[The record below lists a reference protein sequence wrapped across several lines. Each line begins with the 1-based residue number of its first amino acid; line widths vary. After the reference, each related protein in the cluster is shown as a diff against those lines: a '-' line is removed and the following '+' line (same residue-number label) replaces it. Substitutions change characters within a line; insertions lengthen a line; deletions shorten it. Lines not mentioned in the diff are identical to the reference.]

1 MKNSLGLLTFACF
14 SHLVADIAYVAN
26 VTNNTVT
33 VFDTVTNTAIGSPI
47 AVGTEPFAVAITPD
61 GSRAYVTNNIS
72 KTVSVIDTATNT
84 VVTTITGFSAN
95 TDNIAISPNGKKA
108 YVANFGAGT
117 MSVVDLQSNTIV
129 GSPIGV
135 GGQPMGIVFSLD
147 GSKVY
152 VSNFAGTNYI
162 SVIDTDT
169 DAIVNTIYLPF
180 VGGISNTCVNA
191 SAITPDGRF
200 IYSVVAGILGT
211 GVTIVDTQTES
222 FVGLIP
228 TPTGFTPG
236 GVIVSL
242 DGSKVY
248 VIDSAAAQVGVIN
261 TTTHLVETIITVP
274 NQGFGIANAL
284 DGSAVYK
291 TNLGSPGSVTAINT
305 TTNMTF
311 GSAVATNDNPI
322 GIALKGMQP
331 PRSVKVKQASNK
343 YGVVT
348 EYFNYLTWEQSPSLA
363 LAGYEIRRNG
373 TLIKTLGPDALS
385 YKDHNQSPSK
395 RDIYTITAIDGTG
408 LKSFPVTIVAQGD

>member
-1 MKNSLGLLTFACF
+1 MKNSLALLTFACF

-26 VTNNTVT
+26 VASNTVT
-33 VFDTVTNTAIGSPI
+33 VFDTVTSTAIGSPI
-47 AVGTEPFAVAITPD
+47 TVGTEPFAVAITPD

-72 KTVSVIDTATNT
+72 KTVSVIDTATNS
-84 VVTTITGFSAN
+84 VLTTITGFGTN
-95 TDNIAISPNGKKA
+95 PDNIAISPNGKKA
-108 YVANFGAGT
+108 YVANFSDGT

-135 GGQPMGIVFSLD
+135 GGQPMGIVFSPD

-152 VSNFAGTNYI
+152 VSNYQTTNYI
-162 SVIDTDT
+162 SVIDTAT
-169 DAIVNTIYLPF
+169 DAILNTIYLPF

-200 IYSVVAGILGT
+200 IYSALITSPT
-211 GVTIVDTQTES
+211 GVTIVDTLTET

-228 TPTGFTPG
+228 MPVGFILG

-242 DGSKVY
+242 DGTKVY
-248 VIDSAAAQVGVIN
+248 ATDQSIGQVGVIN
-261 TTTHLVETIITVP
+261 TTTHLVETVITVP
-274 NQGFGIANAL
+274 DRGFGIVNAL
-284 DGSAVYK
+284 DGSAVFK
-291 TNLGSPGSVTAINT
+291 TNVASPGSVTAINT

-311 GSAVATNDNPI
+311 GPAVTTDNAPI

-343 YGVVT
+343 YGVVS
-348 EYFNYLTWEQSPSLA
+348 EFFNYLTWERSPSLA

-385 YKDHNQSPSK
+385 YKDHNQSPSN
-395 RDIYTITAIDGTG
+395 RDIYTITAIDGSG
-408 LKSFPVTIVAQGD
+408 LTSFPVTVVSQGD